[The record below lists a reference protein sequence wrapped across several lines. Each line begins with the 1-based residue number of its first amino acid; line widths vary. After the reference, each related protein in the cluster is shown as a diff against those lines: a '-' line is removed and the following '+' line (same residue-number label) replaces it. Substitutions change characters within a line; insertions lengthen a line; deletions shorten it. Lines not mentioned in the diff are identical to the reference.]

1 MGARDSATLLV
12 RAIGSN
18 SGTVLRI
25 AQVPA
30 DGQPIAGEFV
40 DLTMDATLVTETM
53 TLVAQGGG
61 VMRFADVL
69 VWLVGSTT
77 TVYSIHGWL
86 TE

>member
-1 MGARDSATLLV
+1 MELDMDGTIQTDS
-12 RAIGSN
+12 
-18 SGTVLRI
+18 I
-25 AQVPA
+25 A
-30 DGQPIAGEFV
+30 
-40 DLTMDATLVTETM
+40 
-53 TLVAQGGG
+53 LVAQGGG